1 MNKTLKV
8 IKYEYTRHVFEKRFL
23 FSLLSLPLA
32 VIAMVII
39 AVAIALFSVD
49 RAPIGYI
56 DRSGFFAEA
65 APLEIKGNL
74 FDPAIDF
81 IPYFD
86 INQAQSALEANS
98 IQAYY
103 VIPETFPK
111 SRQVELF
118 FLKTPSEQAQ
128 GQFVQWT
135 RQNMDTY
142 QTMDPL
148 ILERLQKGSV
158 FTMVSLDDSRE
169 MRQDQWL
176 LIVLPFVA
184 GVTFIIVVLTSGG
197 YLLQAV
203 VEEKEN
209 RTMEIV
215 VTSVTPTQL
224 MAGKIIGNIS
234 VGLTQLAVWLAF
246 TWIGLRVA
254 GRFWPALREISIPG
268 QTVAV
273 TVLLFLPAFVMIA
286 AIMSTIGAVMTEM
299 REAQQISGIFS
310 ILVTIPFYATTPIMF
325 KPNGTLAIILSLFP
339 LSAPIT
345 LMLRMA
351 LTTVPIW
358 QIVLIILV
366 LIAVAILSIVL
377 AGRAFR
383 MGMLQYGKRLSL
395 KELLKSQEAV

>member
-1 MNKTLKV
+1 M
-8 IKYEYTRHVFEKRFL
+8 
-23 FSLLSLPLA
+23 
-32 VIAMVII
+32 
-39 AVAIALFSVD
+39 
-49 RAPIGYI
+49 
-56 DRSGFFAEA
+56 
-65 APLEIKGNL
+65 
-74 FDPAIDF
+74 DP
-81 IPYFD
+81 
-86 INQAQSALEANS
+86 
-98 IQAYY
+98 
-103 VIPETFPK
+103 
-111 SRQVELF
+111 
-118 FLKTPSEQAQ
+118 
-128 GQFVQWT
+128 
-135 RQNMDTY
+135 Y

-158 FTMVSLDDSRE
+158 FTMVSLDGSRE

-246 TWIGLRVA
+246 SWIGLLVA

-366 LIAVAILSIVL
+366 LIAVATFYRV
-377 AGRAFR
+377 GRT
-383 MGMLQYGKRLSL
+383 RLSYGN
-395 KELLKSQEAV
+395 AAIR